1 MTARE
6 LSTEIP
12 MMVKRSFPED
22 DNDEQIIIICFHPN
36 NQIEDMKKQL
46 HEMNDHVVFHTEL
59 ESCIS
64 FIQSIENEKIFLII
78 FDSYACELVSH
89 IDIFQQVHSIFIFY
103 TKPEDFKYLFHEQLN
118 IIGVYH
124 RLDFFYSALE
134 EQISVIAEQFFQW
147 AFYDQTNFSKRDLS
161 KQSSDFLWMQLFHD
175 AISYFPHDEQAKED
189 MMNIFRLYADEKLY
203 QSNDAIQWYLNNSFL
218 QKLITKS
225 LQRKDIDQLYQLR
238 YFLVDLIENLTRE
251 CHTGNVVMYQQI
263 KLSKHELNH
272 FRQKQGQILSMKG
285 FLLVKQDI
293 VLPQRSDLVDVH
305 LEIKCNIKEYQNKN
319 EILFDL
325 NTAFQLENIEEN
337 DQKILIRLTAVNYGQ
352 MIKEKYLKDTHRQ
365 IENLSIP
372 IIFSKLMC
380 DMNEW
385 NQARKYLQYLL
396 IHSNE
401 QDLPWTEY
409 FIGETF
415 YEIGQLNEAR
425 LCYDRAIKS
434 NKINLQ
440 DSSVVLSA
448 IGKVLY
454 SQGKYEEAYDFY
466 QQALTIQKQFYPS
479 DHAHIAN
486 SLDDI
491 GLVFGRRL
499 QYHQALDFLQQAL
512 EIREKY
518 YEHFH
523 VDIAISLHN
532 ISEIII
538 DQRKYDQALEY
549 QKRAMSICKEYY
561 PSNHTY
567 IALLLFRI
575 GSILYHQEICEE
587 SLNLSQQVLTIMKK
601 LRSSGH
607 LDVACTLTHIAH
619 IRYGQGMHEESL
631 QLYQQVLALLIQY
644 YSSDHLDIVQ
654 TLINIDHTLL
664 YGKENSE

>member
-1 MTARE
+1 MIT
-6 LSTEIP
+6 
-12 MMVKRSFPED
+12 KRLFSKD
-22 DNDEQIIIICFHPN
+22 DNDEQIIITCFHPDN
-36 NQIEDMKKQL
+36 KIEDMKNQL
-46 HEMNDHVVFHTEL
+46 NQMNNHVIFYTEL

-64 FIQSIENEKIFLII
+64 LIQSIQKEKIFLII
-78 FDSYACELVSH
+78 FDSYVCESVSH

-124 RLDFFYSALE
+124 RLDFFYSALQ
-134 EQISVIAEQFFQW
+134 EQINLIAEQFFQW
-147 AFYDQTNFSKRDLS
+147 TFYDQTNFLKRDLS
-161 KQSSDFLWMQLFHD
+161 KQSSNFLWMQLFHD

-189 MMNIFRLYADEKLY
+189 MMNIFRLYTDEKLY
-203 QSNDAIQWYLNNSFL
+203 QSNDAIQWYLHNSFL

-238 YFLVDLIENLTRE
+238 YFLVDLIKNLTRE
-251 CHTGNVVMYQQI
+251 HQQLIQFHTENVVIHQQI

-272 FRQKQGQILSMKG
+272 FKQKQGQMISLKG

-293 VLPQRSDLVDVH
+293 VLPQRSDLIDVH
-305 LEIKCNIKEYQNKN
+305 LEIKCNLKEYQNKN
-319 EILFDL
+319 EVLFDL
-325 NTAFQLENIEEN
+325 NATFQVENIEEN
-337 DQKILIRLTAVNYGQ
+337 DQTIFIQLAAVNYGR
-352 MIKEKYLKDTHRQ
+352 MIKEKYLTDTHRQ

-385 NQARKYLQYLL
+385 NQSRKYLQYLL

-401 QDLPWTEY
+401 QDLPWIEY

-440 DSSVVLSA
+440 DSAVVLSA

-466 QQALTIQKQFYPS
+466 QQALTIQKQFYLS

-499 QYHQALDFLQQAL
+499 QYDQALDFLQQAL

-518 YEHFH
+518 YENFH
-523 VDIAISLHN
+523 VDIAISLNN
-532 ISEIII
+532 IS
-538 DQRKYDQALEY
+538 
-549 QKRAMSICKEYY
+549 
-561 PSNHTY
+561 
-567 IALLLFRI
+567 
-575 GSILYHQEICEE
+575 
-587 SLNLSQQVLTIMKK
+587 
-601 LRSSGH
+601 
-607 LDVACTLTHIAH
+607 
-619 IRYGQGMHEESL
+619 
-631 QLYQQVLALLIQY
+631 
-644 YSSDHLDIVQ
+644 
-654 TLINIDHTLL
+654 
-664 YGKENSE
+664 